1 MPKNI
6 KHDLNQVEQSLL
18 KTSVDNSSGNVEQT
32 FFEDIPVPIEAQQ
45 KGAEISQLK
54 DGHSP
59 PEVTKEHRRSTDRN
73 LFTTFEIFSTAIG
86 TKTLTTSTDENL
98 TSTPDV
104 FSKPD
109 VSCVP
114 EMCFFYATDPYNTS
128 TDSANSDKVL
138 ESQKLNVDR
147 SQPRLTRL
155 KEKSQQLQELK
166 VLVLICYSH
175 ILHRCCIY
183 MYFSDS
189 SN

>member
-128 TDSANSDKVL
+128 TESANSDKV
-138 ESQKLNVDR
+138 SGTQKSNEDC

-155 KEKSQQLQELK
+155 KEKSQRLQKLK